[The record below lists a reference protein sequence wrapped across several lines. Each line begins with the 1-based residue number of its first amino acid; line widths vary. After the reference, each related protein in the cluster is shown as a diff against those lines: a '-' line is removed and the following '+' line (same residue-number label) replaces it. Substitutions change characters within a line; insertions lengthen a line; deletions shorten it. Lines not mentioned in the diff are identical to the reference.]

1 MILEDRIKYIYQNY
15 SLCEEGCTYNNID
28 IENMNVVCNC
38 KIQGNFSLI
47 ITPLIF
53 DQAKD
58 ISIFDSNIGVIK
70 CFNLVFSFNNKFKN
84 IGFIFFLILMLI
96 YLFLLF
102 FFLFKMKG
110 IKPIKNYLLNEMEK
124 NGYIVN
130 NDKINSTN
138 LGDIKS
144 SKEIT
149 NLSNPIKKKKKK
161 RNQSLL

>member
-1 MILEDRIKYIYQNY
+1 
-15 SLCEEGCTYNNID
+15 
-28 IENMNVVCNC
+28 
-38 KIQGNFSLI
+38 
-47 ITPLIF
+47 
-53 DQAKD
+53 
-58 ISIFDSNIGVIK
+58 
-70 CFNLVFSFNNKFKN
+70 
-84 IGFIFFLILMLI
+84 
-96 YLFLLF
+96 
-102 FFLFKMKG
+102 MKG

-161 RNQSLL
+161 KKSKSIIMTNNGRILSIKKNIINGEEIKGKRNGDSAISIDNLH